1 MARGRT
7 RNQKGT
13 ITLTTNGSWEIS
25 YYVYLTDPV
34 AQKPKRHHRSRVVGH
49 KSSMRK
55 IDAEQ
60 ILRQELELAN
70 AGPRSRPADDTIT
83 FGEWMRN
90 VYVPMRAANWR
101 AATRRTNEDYLKCH
115 ICPAFEHVQLKD
127 ISKFNV
133 QMLFNRMAKDGY
145 SYTVAHHVR
154 DLIKAGLAE
163 AVDQAVMERN
173 VARKTVIPDIE
184 ECDKLPIGMYC
195 KLLARLTDVRDRAIF
210 LIGSFCALRSSELL
224 R

>member
-1 MARGRT
+1 MARGRA
-7 RNQKGT
+7 RNQKRT
-13 ITLTTNGSWEIS
+13 VTLTKNGGWEIS

-34 AQKPKRHHRSRVVGH
+34 TQKLKRHHRSRVVGH
-49 KSSMRK
+49 KSAMRK

-60 ILRQELELAN
+60 ILRQE
-70 AGPRSRPADDTIT
+70 PTPARVRVPAHGTIT

-184 ECDKLPIGMYC
+184 ERDKLPIGMYC